1 MKKLIEIFR
10 KNPVKASVLLGLAI
24 LVAVAGMI
32 FVSPWVGA
40 MIALAGVVLLD
51 EGMKEEGE

>member
-10 KNPVKASVLLGLAI
+10 KNPLRASVLLGLAM
-24 LVAVAGMI
+24 LVAVVGMI

-40 MIALAGVVLLD
+40 LIALAGVVLLD
-51 EGMKEEGE
+51 EGMQEDGA